1 MIAAVIWDIAVFIV
15 KGYALLYLGLGVLL
29 AACVAAGL
37 LNRMW
42 SAPSDEPQVRRYRAQ
57 QGYVPSRGYVPAR
70 SYVSSAGNA
79 RGRTV
84 TPLHRR

>member
-37 LNRMW
+37 LSRMW
-42 SAPSDEPQVRRYRAQ
+42 AGPTVEPQVRRYQ
-57 QGYVPSRGYVPAR
+57 PQHGYVRGRGYLTAPSYVPA
-70 SYVSSAGNA
+70 AGNA
-79 RGRTV
+79 RARTV
-84 TPLHRR
+84 TPLQRR